1 MDDKIYASI
10 RMTDSITQQ
19 DASFEQVRFTNAI
32 STTNRRRSRFN
43 LRLVMLC
50 RLLLSACFCYPPVSR
65 QAIKPRPSPIAF
77 PSPAYPLSASGIC
90 RRHRHILPRL
100 MTGGD

>member
-19 DASFEQVRFTNAI
+19 DTSFEQVRFTNAK

-43 LRLVMLC
+43 LRLVMLVPAVVFI
-50 RLLLSACFCYPPVSR
+50 LLLLFACQEAGY
-65 QAIKPRPSPIAF
+65 
-77 PSPAYPLSASGIC
+77 
-90 RRHRHILPRL
+90 
-100 MTGGD
+100 

>member
-19 DASFEQVRFTNAI
+19 VTSFDQVRFTNAT

-43 LRLVMLC
+43 LRLVMLVPAVVIG
-50 RLLLSACFCYPPVSR
+50 LLPLLACQ
-65 QAIKPRPSPIAF
+65 QAG
-77 PSPAYPLSASGIC
+77 Y
-90 RRHRHILPRL
+90 
-100 MTGGD
+100 

>member
-43 LRLVMLC
+43 LRLVMLVPAVVFSL
-50 RLLLSACFCYPPVSR
+50 LLLSTCQ
-65 QAIKPRPSPIAF
+65 QAG
-77 PSPAYPLSASGIC
+77 Y
-90 RRHRHILPRL
+90 
-100 MTGGD
+100 

>member
-43 LRLVMLC
+43 LRLVMLVQAVVIG
-50 RLLLSACFCYPPVSR
+50 LPLLSACQRVGY
-65 QAIKPRPSPIAF
+65 
-77 PSPAYPLSASGIC
+77 
-90 RRHRHILPRL
+90 
-100 MTGGD
+100 

>member
-32 STTNRRRSRFN
+32 STANRRRSRFN
-43 LRLVMLC
+43 LRLVMLVPAVVIGL
-50 RLLLSACFCYPPVSR
+50 LLLSACQ
-65 QAIKPRPSPIAF
+65 QAG
-77 PSPAYPLSASGIC
+77 Y
-90 RRHRHILPRL
+90 
-100 MTGGD
+100 